1 MKESKTAYAYLIE
14 HMDKPSFIKVWDIAY
29 DFVRKLPSGLSDELH
44 ESLNR
49 GVEELDTEPLL
60 QMYMYAF
67 GKMHNAKL
75 QFAFSQTGN
84 RLTDEGQIQIIDYG
98 CGQGLSSICYHD
110 FIIEHN
116 PKQKV
121 AKIVLIEPSTLA
133 LSRAELM
140 CSRFYPDTEI
150 VAVNSSF
157 DNLNQEDITILPEVT
172 TLHIFSNILD
182 IASYNLQHLIQI
194 VSNLNSARNEVVIVS
209 PIVNNARTQRL
220 KTFATR
226 FNGHIYYENYLGK
239 RQLDEE
245 RDWTCSI
252 LLCSDRTDQELIVS
266 KCDKIFEEAQSFKD
280 NKNSNWEDEN
290 SIKMFRELQ
299 ICAESGDAKCQNQL
313 GIWYIKGIGTSPN
326 IHMANEWF
334 QKASQQEY
342 PNAVANLAL
351 SYDLGEGVTQNYNMA
366 FNLYQKAYNLNFL
379 QVSARLAIYYLK
391 GYGCVKDT
399 RKAIELLQNAS
410 EHNITDAQTLLGKL
424 YFNGRIIDKNVK
436 QALSLWETAGEQNN
450 PVALRWL
457 GNYYSNPKNKEQD
470 LPRAIKYYT
479 KAAMLSDIKS
489 IKILIELFQ
498 QSKNL
503 ELFCNEQFDAF
514 LLAAKIGIPEISN
527 ITNTRE
533 NFTETDGLQY
543 ACHGLIMTG
552 SPYVMVIEEEI
563 MFIRTIDNETY
574 SIKDGVRVIN
584 NGAFLDCHQL
594 RRLEIPASVNFIGA
608 NAFRG
613 CYLPDSI
620 KLPNSLVYIGDQ
632 ALAFVSSNP
641 DYVENKKTQ
650 SVIYIPE
657 SVQIINGNPFC
668 QNTIIHNNSLRFKV
682 IDNVLYSADGK
693 TLISYCSNSEEFI
706 IPKGV
711 ERIGVGAFRHT
722 NIKKVEF
729 PQSLKIIDKYAFS
742 HTCIERFEFP
752 QSLEIIDQ
760 FAFSHTWIKAGI
772 IFPKY
777 LKKIKGKA
785 FDFFGVDNIDF
796 TFLSDRTDVD
806 PDAFGTCAYLN
817 LVKVPKGSLSHYRP
831 IFAQCGVN
839 QMIDE
844 DFIFEH
850 NLYLNLDRTEI
861 ITTNLESYPEDDNNE
876 DDNHEYVIPEGIC
889 KIRDGAFG
897 SLFYIQSIK
906 FPKTLKEFSEEMFNE
921 EVEIKKI
928 YVPIGHKIYFA
939 SKLPDF
945 EDIIEEIE

>member
-14 HMDKPSFIKVWDIAY
+14 HMDKPSFSKVWDIAY

-172 TLHIFSNILD
+172 TLHLFSNILD
-182 IASYNLQHLIQI
+182 IESYNLQHLIQI

-209 PIVNNARTQRL
+209 PIVNDARTQRL
-220 KTFATR
+220 KTFATN

-252 LLCSDRTDQELIVS
+252 LLCSDRTNQELIVS

-280 NKNSNWEDEN
+280 NKNSDWEDEN
-290 SIKMFRELQ
+290 SIKLFRELQ

-326 IHMANEWF
+326 IRMANEWF

-366 FNLYQKAYNLNFL
+366 FKLYQKAYNLNFL
-379 QVSARLAIYYLK
+379 QVSARLAICYLK
-391 GYGCVKDT
+391 GHGCVKDT

-450 PVALRWL
+450 LVALRL
-457 GNYYSNPKNKEQD
+457 IGNYYSNPKNKEQD

-479 KAAMLSDIKS
+479 KACQLKDHKS
-489 IKILIELFQ
+489 LIALINIFCKQEY
-498 QSKNL
+498 KNL
-503 ELFCNEQFDAF
+503 FKSVQFDIFAN
-514 LLAAKIGIPEISN
+514 AVKDHIPEVSKLTEFWINRELEVYSDDIAAYGSN
-527 ITNTRE
+527 GLRLIYTKCQYSE
-533 NFTETDGLQY
+533 NIDGNLFSY
-543 ACHGLIMTG
+543 KT
-552 SPYVMVIEEEI
+552 
-563 MFIRTIDNETY
+563 FKTY
-574 SIKDGVRVIN
+574 RIKDGTRVI
-584 NGAFLDCHQL
+584 C
-594 RRLEIPASVNFIGA
+594 R
-608 NAFRG
+608 NAFVD
-613 CYLPDSI
+613 CKKLKNIIFPSSI
-620 KLPNSLVYIGDQ
+620 NYIGDY
-632 ALAFVSSNP
+632 AFHNCISLECMDLPKSLFYIGDGAFDCEGHAVLGERSDRRERP
-641 DYVENKKTQ
+641 IRIT
-650 SVIYIPE
+650 IPE
-657 SVQIINGNPFC
+657 SVEVINGNPFC
-668 QNTIIHNNSLRFKV
+668 ANSIIESENQRFKV
-682 IDNVLYSADGK
+682 IDNVLYSSDGK
-693 TLISYCSNSEEFI
+693 VLISYCASMDEFT
-706 IPKGV
+706 IPVGV
-711 ERIGVGAFRHT
+711 VRIGKGAFR
-722 NIKKVEF
+722 NRSIKKINF
-729 PQSLKIIDKYAFS
+729 PN
-742 HTCIERFEFP
+742 T
-752 QSLEIIDQ
+752 LEIIEEE
-760 FAFSHTWIKAGI
+760 AFRSTRLKEIC
-772 IFPKY
+772 FPES
-777 LKKIKGKA
+777 LKEIQEKA
-785 FDFFGVDNIDF
+785 FEWCYFQSGKISFPYNISQIDPEAFQFGW
-796 TFLSDRTDVD
+796 
-806 PDAFGTCAYLN
+806 Y
-817 LVKVPKGSLSHYRP
+817 VKIIRVPKGRVEYYNSIIPEWMS
-831 IFAQCGVN
+831 N
-839 QMIDE
+839 QIVDE
-844 DFIFEH
+844 DVLYE
-850 NLYLNLDRTEI
+850 NGLYLNTERTEI
-861 ITTNLESYPEDDNNE
+861 ISAYGLNE
-876 DDNHEYVIPEGIC
+876 KIEIPNGI
-889 KIRDGAFG
+889 KRIRDHAFDG
-897 SLFYIQSIK
+897 IYRIEKISL
-906 FPKTLKEFSEEMFNE
+906 PNTLKDFSIDIFECETT
-921 EVEIKKI
+921 IDKI
-928 YVPIGHKIYFA
+928 CVPVGYKSFFA